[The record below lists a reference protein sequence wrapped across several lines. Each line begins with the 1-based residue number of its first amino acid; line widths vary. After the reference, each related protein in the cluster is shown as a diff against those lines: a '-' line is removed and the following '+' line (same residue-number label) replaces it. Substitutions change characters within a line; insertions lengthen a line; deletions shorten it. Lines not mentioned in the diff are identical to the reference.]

1 MAKQDDSA
9 KKQGSG
15 AGFALGVAIGAA
27 AATLMAPDAGKKTR
41 EKAKAKLDE
50 LTGGKT
56 PEELLIAVKQVAT
69 TVVEDIKAGVEEGKK
84 ESKREEKRF
93 MDENVVEKASKKK
106 KK

>member
-1 MAKQDDSA
+1 MAKDSE
-9 KKQGSG
+9 KKQNTG

-27 AATLMAPDAGKKTR
+27 AATLLAPDSGKSTR
-41 EKAKAKLDE
+41 DKAKAKLDE

-56 PEELLIAVKQVAT
+56 PEELLTAVKQVAG
-69 TVVEDIKAGVEEGKK
+69 TVIEEIKFGVEEGKK

-93 MDENVVEKASKKK
+93 MDDNVVDQPPKKK